1 MTDTPTV
8 IETARLRLRPFT
20 MRDLDN
26 LHAVIYSDPQVT
38 TYLPGGEPW
47 PLCETRSLLA
57 WWVAHWEDK
66 GFGPWAVL
74 DKMSDAFLGDC
85 GLMLSLGV
93 SPSAGHAVELLYALG
108 RESWG
113 KGYASEAARAALRHG
128 FEQAGLKQIVAV
140 AVPENTGSRRV
151 MEKLGMTFEGISA
164 RYYNADLAVYTIA
177 RDQLVP
183 DGSPYFV
190 R

>member
-8 IETARLRLRPFT
+8 IETARLLLRPFT
-20 MRDLDN
+20 MRDLDD
-26 LHAVIYSDPQVT
+26 LHRVIYSDPQVT

-66 GFGPWAVL
+66 GFGPWAVT
-74 DKMSDAFLGDC
+74 DQTNGAFLGDC
-85 GLMLSLGV
+85 GLMYL
-93 SPSAGHAVELLYALG
+93 PSAGHTVELLYALG

-113 KGYASEAARAALRHG
+113 KGYASEAARATLRYG
-128 FEQAGLKQIVAV
+128 FEQAGLKQITAV
-140 AVPENTGSRRV
+140 AVPENAGSRRV
-151 MEKLGMTFEGISA
+151 MEKLGMIFEGISA
-164 RYYNADLAVYTIA
+164 RYYNADLAIYSIT
-177 RDQLVP
+177 RDQFVP
-183 DGSPYFV
+183 DESPYLV